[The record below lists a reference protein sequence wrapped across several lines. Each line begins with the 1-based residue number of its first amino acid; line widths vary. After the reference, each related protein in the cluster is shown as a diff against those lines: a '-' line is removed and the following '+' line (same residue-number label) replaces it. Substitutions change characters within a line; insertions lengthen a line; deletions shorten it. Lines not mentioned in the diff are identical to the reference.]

1 MCEILN
7 VVIEIADV
15 IWLENTRLTECGNS
29 LVDMFH
35 QTDHVQ
41 GLQ

>member
-15 IWLENTRLTECGNS
+15 IGLENTRLTERGNS